1 MEFLGAWVPLVPVT
15 PGVGADVVSYTSE
28 PMILGMLEHLGVD
41 LPLGVLGLAAEFKP
55 NATQEE
61 FYFSFMVLCLLHG
74 LF

>member
-1 MEFLGAWVPLVPVT
+1 
-15 PGVGADVVSYTSE
+15 
-28 PMILGMLEHLGVD
+28 MILGMLEHLGVD